1 MTTREAT
8 RKRGQMRGK
17 KNPATGRE
25 RNNIDRMNN
34 TTSTRVDET
43 IAWGLYKTVASR

>member
-1 MTTREAT
+1 MTASRAT
-8 RKRGQMRGK
+8 HKKGQIRGK

-43 IAWGLYKTVASR
+43 IARGLYKTVARR